1 MKDLMKELNETAV
14 MNLWPEVGTLL
25 NMKRSATYG
34 AVQRG
39 EIKTVKFGHF
49 KRVPTAWLKRKL
61 GMTDEGTAA

>member
-1 MKDLMKELNETAV
+1 MKDLMKQLNENAV

-25 NMKRSATYG
+25 NMKRAATYG
-34 AVQRG
+34 AAKRG

-61 GMTDEGTAA
+61 GIEDDAA